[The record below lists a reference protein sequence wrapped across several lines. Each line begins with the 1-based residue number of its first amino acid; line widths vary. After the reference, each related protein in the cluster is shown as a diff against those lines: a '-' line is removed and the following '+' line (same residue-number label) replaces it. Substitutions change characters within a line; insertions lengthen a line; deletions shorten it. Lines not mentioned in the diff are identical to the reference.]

1 MVRFPTRSALSAP
14 RAQGPWAL
22 SVLFLAAALL
32 LLALPAVAE
41 EGQKMF
47 DPRFREGAPSDAI
60 YVGPPRLSRGHLNA
74 YVDMF
79 EAAFDLAL
87 PAKVEQNLRDALEK
101 SFEAGLPGEREA
113 LLATSDTIV
122 ALRRQA
128 RCCNWSGV
136 RASLRQFRAD
146 VDKRLRGKPKSE
158 VSRIIAYALHRRHEV
173 VWLGEPEVKQL
184 SADAYLEMA
193 LFLAS
198 LGRNE
203 AIVLTPG
210 QASAL
215 QDYLGGELCK
225 LDCCCRKRLAAAHR
239 IWLRIKARWDRG
251 RDSRRLALRWEAVRL
266 LARLVPKT
274 GGMKICVGPDAKAYA
289 REASKVAAAD
299 RAFDAVTGLA
309 RNPKPM
315 MEAFMKGLALD
326 PKCPPCTF
334 MLR

>member
-1 MVRFPTRSALSAP
+1 MY
-14 RAQGPWAL
+14 
-22 SVLFLAAALL
+22 
-32 LLALPAVAE
+32 
-41 EGQKMF
+41 
-47 DPRFREGAPSDAI
+47 DPRFREGAPSDALL
-60 YVGPPRLSRGHLNA
+60 VGPPRLSRGHLNA
-74 YVDMF
+74 YIDMF

-87 PAKVEQNLRDALEK
+87 PAVVEQNLRDALER
-101 SFEAGLPGEREA
+101 SFEEGKPGDREA

-128 RCCNWSGV
+128 RCCDWSGV
-136 RASLRQFRAD
+136 RTSLRRFRGD
-146 VDKRLRGKPKSE
+146 VDKRLAAAPKSE
-158 VSRIIAYALHRRHEV
+158 VSRIVVYVLRRRHEV

-184 SADAYLEMA
+184 AADAYLEMA

-203 AIVLTPG
+203 DIVLTKG
-210 QASAL
+210 QKSAL

-225 LDCCCRKRLAAAHR
+225 QDCCCRTKLAVAHR
-239 IWLRIKARWDRG
+239 TWLRIKARWDRG
-251 RDSRRLALRWEAVRL
+251 RDSRRLALRWEAVKL
-266 LARLVPKT
+266 LARLIPKA
-274 GGMKICVGPDAKAYA
+274 GGMKVAVGPDAKAYA

-315 MEAFMKGLALD
+315 LEAFMKGLALD